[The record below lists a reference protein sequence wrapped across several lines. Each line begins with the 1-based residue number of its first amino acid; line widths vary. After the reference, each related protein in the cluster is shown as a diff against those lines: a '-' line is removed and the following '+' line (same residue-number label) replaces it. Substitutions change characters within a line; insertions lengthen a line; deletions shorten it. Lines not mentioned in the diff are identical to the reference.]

1 MDEVAFNIF
10 NNSNDNNDC
19 DNNNDS
25 ISNNEPSIY
34 VFGYGS
40 LVWNP
45 GFEYSKCITGYIRG
59 YVRRFWQGNVT
70 HRGTLDQP
78 GRVVTL
84 VEDKEGI
91 CWGCAYKVTGDLALR
106 YLEQREC
113 NLGGYMTAYT
123 KFYPRV
129 ATEFSGLSG
138 EAFPVL
144 LYIATPSNDY
154 WMGEDSLEKIAEQIS
169 TSSGPSGHNVEYLLR
184 LAIFMREE
192 IPGVHDEH
200 LFGLEKL
207 VREELIKRKVCII
220 SVMGNQP
227 QRINRDLHESQ
238 RRPINFEFTTKVQ
251 EKRLRCLNI

>member
-1 MDEVAFNIF
+1 M
-10 NNSNDNNDC
+10 
-19 DNNNDS
+19 
-25 ISNNEPSIY
+25 
-34 VFGYGS
+34 
-40 LVWNP
+40 
-45 GFEYSKCITGYIRG
+45 
-59 YVRRFWQGNVT
+59 
-70 HRGTLDQP
+70 
-78 GRVVTL
+78 TL

-91 CWGCAYKVTGDLALR
+91 CWGCAYKVTGDLALS

-113 NLGGYMTAYT
+113 KLGGYLTAYT

-154 WMGEDSLEKIAEQIS
+154 WAGDESPESIAEQIVNA
-169 TSSGPSGHNVEYLLR
+169 SGPSGHNVEYLLR

-200 LFGLEKL
+200 LFLLEKL
-207 VREELIKRKVCII
+207 VRDKLIKRKICIF
-220 SVMGNQP
+220 SVMGHQP
-227 QRINRDLHESQ
+227 NRIRRDSHESL

>member
-1 MDEVAFNIF
+1 M
-10 NNSNDNNDC
+10 
-19 DNNNDS
+19 
-25 ISNNEPSIY
+25 
-34 VFGYGS
+34 
-40 LVWNP
+40 
-45 GFEYSKCITGYIRG
+45 
-59 YVRRFWQGNVT
+59 
-70 HRGTLDQP
+70 QP

-113 NLGGYMTAYT
+113 TLGGYATAYT

-144 LYIATPSNDY
+144 LYIATPSNDF
-154 WMGEDSLEKIAEQIS
+154 WMGDDKPETIAEQIA
-169 TSSGPSGHNVEYLLR
+169 TASGPSGHNVEYLLR

-200 LFGLEKL
+200 LFGLENL
-207 VREELIKRKVCII
+207 VRNELVKRKLCIF
-220 SVMGNQP
+220 SLMGHQP
-227 QRINRDLHESQ
+227 PRIQRDSHESL

>member
-1 MDEVAFNIF
+1 MEQDIAFNIF
-10 NNSNDNNDC
+10 NNLDNNGCDSNDS
-19 DNNNDS
+19 NNNA
-25 ISNNEPSIY
+25 EPTIY

-40 LVWNP
+40 LIWNP

-70 HRGTLDQP
+70 HRGTVDKP

-91 CWGCAYKVTGDLALR
+91 CWGCAYKVTGDLALS

-113 NLGGYMTAYT
+113 KLGGYMTAYT

-154 WMGEDSLEKIAEQIS
+154 WAGDEKLETIAVQIACA
-169 TSSGPSGHNVEYLLR
+169 SGPSGHNVEYLLR
-184 LAIFMREE
+184 LALFMREE

-200 LFGLEKL
+200 LFMLEKL
-207 VREELIKRKVCII
+207 VRDELTKRKICIF
-220 SVMGNQP
+220 SVMGHEP
-227 QRINRDLHESQ
+227 QRIRRDSHESL